1 MQNKNGCSII
11 YKNICSKKQVSTSVA
26 WEVTM
31 EKRKDCEYTN
41 ENVKNEM
48 EEIYCNAICKMVKG
62 TKDVD
67 LLIKIYTFI
76 KHILK
81 Y

>member
-1 MQNKNGCSII
+1 
-11 YKNICSKKQVSTSVA
+11 
-26 WEVTM
+26 M